1 MNAPSRTKGW
11 GVTLAALFLMTHAGL
26 AEAQRRGGGGGGRGG
41 GISRQ
46 GPAAGGGF
54 SQRSRSPNAA
64 PSHRGTSTSP
74 TNRPQSTPA
83 PAGQRPE
90 VRPQDPQ
97 LGQGGSADQQGNRY
111 EERTERQGTR
121 QEERTERQE
130 NRQEAYDDID
140 VYYPPYGGYHY
151 DDDWDNWDVAVG
163 VVVGGVVGAAV
174 ASDDD
179 DDDDDDDDS
188 DSSSFGSNASLP
200 CNPAVTQ
207 VKGVTYYQCGDTY
220 YVQAYGGDGP
230 LYVPVPPPG

>member
-1 MNAPSRTKGW
+1 MIGARTSGW
-11 GVTLAALFLMTHAGL
+11 AAVSVAVLLLAHAGI
-26 AEAQRRGGGGGGRGG
+26 ADAQRRGGGGGGRGGG

-54 SQRSRSPNAA
+54 SQRSRP
-64 PSHRGTSTSP
+64 TSTAPAQRSVSP
-74 TNRPQSTPA
+74 ASRPQTPST

-90 VRPQDPQ
+90 VQPRDAQ
-97 LGQGGSADQQGNRY
+97 LAQGGSAEQQGNRY

-130 NRQEAYDDID
+130 NRQEAYDDIN

-179 DDDDDDDDS
+179 DDDDDDDDEKS
-188 DSSSFGSNASLP
+188 TFSGPNASLP
-200 CNPAVTQ
+200 CNPTVMQ
-207 VKGVTYYQCGDTY
+207 VKGVTYYQCGQTY

-230 LYVPVPPPG
+230 IYMPVPPPG

>member
-1 MNAPSRTKGW
+1 MSHPSQTKGW
-11 GVTLAALFLMTHAGL
+11 VLTLAAMFLLAHAGL
-26 AEAQRRGGGGGGRGG
+26 AEAQRRGGGGGGGRGG
-41 GISRQ
+41 GVSRQ

-54 SQRSRSPNAA
+54 SSQRSRSPSAA
-64 PSHRGTSTSP
+64 PSQRSTSP
-74 TNRPQSTPA
+74 TSRPQATPA
-83 PAGQRPE
+83 PAGQRQD
-90 VRPQDPQ
+90 VRTQDGQ
-97 LGQGGSADQQGNRY
+97 LAQGGSADQQGNRY

-130 NRQEAYDDID
+130 NRQESYDDID

-179 DDDDDDDDS
+179 DEDDE
-188 DSSSFGSNASLP
+188 SSNSTSASLP

-207 VKGVTYYQCGDTY
+207 VKGVTYYQCGQTY
-220 YVQAYGGDGP
+220 YVQAYGGEGP
-230 LYVPVPPPG
+230 IYMPVPPPG

>member
-1 MNAPSRTKGW
+1 MIGARTKGW
-11 GVTLAALFLMTHAGL
+11 AAVTVTFLLLGHAGI
-26 AEAQRRGGGGGGRGG
+26 ADAQRRGGGGGGRGG
-41 GISRQ
+41 GVSRQ

-54 SQRSRSPNAA
+54 SQRSRPASTAPAQRGAA
-64 PSHRGTSTSP
+64 PAS
-74 TNRPQSTPA
+74 RPQTPST

-90 VRPQDPQ
+90 VRPQDAQ
-97 LGQGGSADQQGNRY
+97 LAQGGSAEQQGNRY

-121 QEERTERQE
+121 QGERTERQE
-130 NRQEAYDDID
+130 NRQEAYDDVN

-179 DDDDDDDDS
+179 DDDDDDD
-188 DSSSFGSNASLP
+188 SSSSTGTNASLP

-207 VKGVTYYQCGDTY
+207 VKGVTYYQCGQTY

-230 LYVPVPPPG
+230 IYMPVPPPG